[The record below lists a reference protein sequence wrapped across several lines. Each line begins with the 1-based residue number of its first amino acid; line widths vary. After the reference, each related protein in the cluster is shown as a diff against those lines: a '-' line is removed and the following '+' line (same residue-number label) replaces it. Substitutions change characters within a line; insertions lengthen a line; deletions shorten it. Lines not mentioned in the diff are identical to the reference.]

1 MRLQLFYSWRCKI
14 NVLRNILFYLFSQD
28 KAELLSANSKCCCLR
43 PWNSASKVWLLSM
56 RCLKTNIVRQLK
68 TNELKNAGRSTD
80 KAERFLK
87 VDILFF
93 FTFFHQT
100 KLSYVQLIPDSG
112 VGGLHIRLAKLTY
125 IDLTPNFV
133 QGGLC
138 TQLSKLY

>member
-1 MRLQLFYSWRCKI
+1 
-14 NVLRNILFYLFSQD
+14 
-28 KAELLSANSKCCCLR
+28 
-43 PWNSASKVWLLSM
+43 M